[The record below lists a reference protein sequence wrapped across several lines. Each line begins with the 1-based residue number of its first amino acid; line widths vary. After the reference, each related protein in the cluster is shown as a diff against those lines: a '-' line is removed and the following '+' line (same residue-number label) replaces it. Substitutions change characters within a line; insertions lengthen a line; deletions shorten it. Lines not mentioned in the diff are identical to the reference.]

1 MCGIFAYLSNSKISN
16 ELKIK
21 LTKIAMLSKH
31 RGPDNTVSRMVGDNK
46 YLVFHRLCINDL
58 SETGNQPLNHP
69 DDLGLTLICN
79 GEIYNYQKLITDNS
93 FKTRSNSDC
102 EVILHMYKKYGI
114 EHTVKNLDGVFAFVL
129 IDNNL
134 NKVYMARDPFGVRAM
149 YLGIKDDNK
158 DSSKEAVVVSSELK
172 SVYGLANNIQQFKPG
187 CYYELNEGIFHQ
199 YYDYKYTIS
208 SLNDETAI
216 LANIKQKLEKA
227 VEKRLLSDRPI
238 GCLLSG
244 GLDSSL
250 ITALVARHYPKGHL
264 KTFSVGMEG
273 SVDLKYAKMV
283 ADFIGTDHHE
293 VIFTEKQ
300 MLEGI
305 EDDIKQIETY
315 DTTTIRASTPMYLLC
330 KYIKENTKATVIF
343 SGEGSDEAS
352 GSYMYFKN
360 APNEAEFQEE
370 CVRLMKDLCYYDNL
384 RCDKSSAGAGLEV
397 RVPFLDKDFLEYYM
411 SILPKMKMPESY
423 HIEKYLLRKAFDD
436 DNLLPTE
443 VLWRVKEAMSDGVS
457 SQKRGWSEV
466 IQEKV
471 NNEISDED
479 FENIKAKYPWNP
491 PQLKESAYFRE
502 IFNKNY
508 PGFERTI
515 PYYWLPKW
523 SGDVVDPSARVLDC
537 YDKKKGE

>member
-31 RGPDNTVSRMVGDNK
+31 RGPDNTVSRMVGENK

-114 EHTVKNLDGVFAFVL
+114 EYTVKNLDGVFAFVL

-360 APNEAEFQEE
+360 APNESEFQEE

-436 DNLLPTE
+436 DNLLPKE

-508 PGFERTI
+508 PGFEHTI

>member
-1 MCGIFAYLSNSKISN
+1 MCGIFAYLSNSKIKS
-16 ELKIK
+16 EQQIL
-21 LTKIAMLSKH
+21 LTKIAMLSQM
-31 RGPDNTVSRMVGDNK
+31 RGPDNTVSRLVDDNK

-58 SETGNQPLNHP
+58 SEAGNQPLNHP

-79 GEIYNYQKLITDNS
+79 GEIYNYHDLVKQNN
-93 FKTRSNSDC
+93 FKTKSSSDC

-114 EHTVKNLDGVFAFVL
+114 KHTVENLDGVFAFVL
-129 IDNNL
+129 IDNNTG
-134 NKVYMARDPFGVRAM
+134 KVFMARDPIGVRAM
-149 YLGIKDDNK
+149 YIGHELDENGQ
-158 DSSKEAVVVSSELK
+158 SKAVVIASELK
-172 SVYGLANNIQQFKPG
+172 SVNGLANTIEQFKPG
-187 CYYELNEGIFHQ
+187 CYYEVSEGIFHP
-199 YYDYKYTIS
+199 YYDFSYKQSEIE
-208 SLNDETAI
+208 DEKSV
-216 LANIKQKLEKA
+216 LENIKAKLEKA

-273 SVDLKYAKMV
+273 SVDLKYARMV
-283 ADFIGTDHHE
+283 ADFLGTDHHE
-293 VIFTEKQ
+293 VIFTEQQ
-300 MLEGI
+300 MLDGI
-305 EDDIKQIETY
+305 REDIRQIETY
-315 DTTTIRASTPMYLLC
+315 DTTTIRASTPMYLLS
-330 KYIKENTKATVIF
+330 KYIKEHTDATVIF

-360 APNEAEFQEE
+360 APSEKEFQDE
-370 CVRLMKDLCYYDNL
+370 CVRLLKDLCYYDNL
-384 RCDKSSAGAGLEV
+384 RCDKSTAGAGLEV

-411 SILPKMKMPESY
+411 SIKPKMKMPKSY

-436 DNLLPTE
+436 DNLLPKE

-457 SQKRGWSEV
+457 SQKRGWFEV

-471 NNEISDED
+471 NNEMSDEQ
-479 FENIKAKYPWNP
+479 FKEIQSKYKWNP
-491 PQLKESAYFRE
+491 PRLKESAYFRE
-502 IFNKNY
+502 IFNEFYN
-508 PGFERTI
+508 GFEKTI

-537 YDKKKGE
+537 YDKEKGE